1 METLR
6 QDLIQTVRMFWR
18 SATFTFAAVA
28 ALTLGIGTTVA
39 VFTVVNAV
47 LLRPAAFPDPD
58 RLVMFMNA
66 TPQGPFPAASP
77 AKFAHWTRLT
87 EVIQDAAAFRTN
99 AVNYTGGEVPEQLR
113 AGQVSAD
120 YFRLLG
126 APILRGRTFTA
137 EEDRPGGD
145 RVLVLSHGL
154 WTRRFGG
161 DPAIIGRSLSIN
173 GEPYLV
179 VGIIGPGFSV
189 ADFEVGPPPEL
200 WIPFQ
205 LDPNS
210 RDQGHYFV
218 AAARL
223 RQGVMLAQARA
234 RLQASENEFRT
245 AFPNALPPQQGFTV
259 TPIREALVS
268 SVRSTLW
275 LLLGAVSFVLL
286 IACANVANLLLV
298 RAAARK
304 REIAIRAAIGAG
316 RGRLVRQL
324 LTESVVLSLVGGG
337 LGLLLGVIGI
347 RALLSINTAG
357 LPRIG
362 QDGSLAALD
371 WRVAAFALLV
381 SIATGLLFG
390 LVPALHATRASLST
404 ALKESGRSGG
414 TIRHTRARSL
424 LVVGEV
430 ALAIVLLI
438 GAALLIRT
446 SLALGAVNPGFDP
459 HNILTMRMSFGGP
472 RFRTAASANQ
482 VVRDGVERLRLLPG
496 VESASAACCVPLQG
510 GYGLPFTI
518 VGRPLE
524 NSPFHGG
531 GGWVTASP
539 GYFEVFKIPIK
550 RGRGLNDGDDGAAPP
565 VVVINE
571 AMARQYWKDG
581 DPLSDRL
588 VIGRGI
594 MREFADEPARQIV
607 GVPQPRMFI
616 PQAQVPDAANALNL
630 RITPLAWVVR
640 TRVEPHSMISTV
652 QEQLRQAT
660 GLPVADVRTMEEVVS
675 RSTSRERFNM
685 FLMTVF
691 GAAALLLA
699 AIGIFGLM
707 AYSVEQRRREIG
719 VRLALGAAASQIRF
733 MVLSQG
739 LRLTLVGVAFGV
751 ASAFGLT
758 RTMASLLFGV
768 AARDPLVFT
777 TIPLLLALVA
787 IVAAWFP
794 AGRATRVDP
803 LTALRTE

>member
-1 METLR
+1 M
-6 QDLIQTVRMFWR
+6 
-18 SATFTFAAVA
+18 
-28 ALTLGIGTTVA
+28 
-39 VFTVVNAV
+39 
-47 LLRPAAFPDPD
+47 
-58 RLVMFMNA
+58 
-66 TPQGPFPAASP
+66 
-77 AKFAHWTRLT
+77 
-87 EVIQDAAAFRTN
+87 
-99 AVNYTGGEVPEQLR
+99 
-113 AGQVSAD
+113 
-120 YFRLLG
+120 
-126 APILRGRTFTA
+126 
-137 EEDRPGGD
+137 
-145 RVLVLSHGL
+145 
-154 WTRRFGG
+154 
-161 DPAIIGRSLSIN
+161 
-173 GEPYLV
+173 
-179 VGIIGPGFSV
+179 
-189 ADFEVGPPPEL
+189 
-200 WIPFQ
+200 
-205 LDPNS
+205 
-210 RDQGHYFV
+210 
-218 AAARL
+218 
-223 RQGVMLAQARA
+223 
-234 RLQASENEFRT
+234 
-245 AFPNALPPQQGFTV
+245 
-259 TPIREALVS
+259 S
-268 SVRSTLW
+268 SVRSTRW
-275 LLLGAVSFVLL
+275 LLLGAVSCVLL

-414 TIRHTRARSL
+414 TIRHNRARSL

-607 GVPQPRMFI
+607 GVVGDSRDSGLNANPQPRMFI

-758 RTMASLLFGV
+758 RTMASLLF
-768 AARDPLVFT
+768 
-777 TIPLLLALVA
+777 A
-787 IVAAWFP
+787 IRAP
-794 AGRATRVDP
+794 ATRN
-803 LTALRTE
+803 RC